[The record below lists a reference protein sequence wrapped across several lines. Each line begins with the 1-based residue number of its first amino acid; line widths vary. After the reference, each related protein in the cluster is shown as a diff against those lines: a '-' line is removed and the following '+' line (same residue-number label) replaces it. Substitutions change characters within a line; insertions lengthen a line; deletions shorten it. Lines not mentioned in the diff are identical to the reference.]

1 MPDVKTQ
8 IMLVSAQAAPNLLA
22 AADADLKPDR
32 AALVVSASMRP
43 RADALGR
50 VLAESGVA
58 VQQCHLRDEHDP
70 KAIEDNLLQ
79 WFEDLPSEGTY
90 LNLTGGTKLM
100 ALTAF
105 AVAEAARWRSFYVD
119 VDTDHVVWLGGAAA
133 SVQKLK
139 ERIGLR
145 HYLGA
150 YGIDIDGDILRG
162 DASKAQQAFVEELLL
177 YYEDYFHAL
186 PHLNRA
192 MDRAERQRSLT
203 VELTD
208 DERDSKALGRL
219 LDFAERRDMVSIEA
233 ARLHV
238 SDEATRDFLKGG
250 WLERHV
256 FATVTQLQGSLGI
269 RDRALNLKVRQAGV
283 VNELDVA
290 FLLRNRL
297 HVVECKTRNV
307 GADNGERAHEALF
320 KLAENSR
327 RLGGLATRGML
338 VSYRELRDAE
348 LRLARLLQIE
358 VVHGREVPRLRE
370 RIRAWCGGR

>member
-1 MPDVKTQ
+1 
-8 IMLVSAQAAPNLLA
+8 MLVSAQAAPNLLA
-22 AADADLKPDR
+22 AADADLKPER
-32 AALVVSASMRP
+32 AALVVSGAMQA
-43 RADALGR
+43 RAEALAK
-50 VLAESGVA
+50 VLGEMGISVEQYRLG
-58 VQQCHLRDEHDP
+58 DEHDP
-70 KAIEDNLLQ
+70 KAIADNLLE
-79 WFEDLPSEGTY
+79 WFEDLSSEDAY

-100 ALTAF
+100 ALTAL
-105 AVAEAARWRSFYVD
+105 AVAETAQWRSFYVD
-119 VDTDHVVWLGGAAA
+119 VDTDHVVWLGRSAPPA
-133 SVQKLK
+133 QKLK

-162 DASKAQQAFVEELLL
+162 DASKVQQAFVEEVLL
-177 YYEDYFHAL
+177 YYEHYFHAL

-219 LDFAERRDMVSIEA
+219 LDFAERRGMVSLES

-238 SDEATRDFLKGG
+238 SDESTRDFLKGG

-256 FATVTQLQGSLGI
+256 FATVTQLQGSLDI

-297 HVVECKTRNV
+297 HVVECKTRNM
-307 GADNGERAHEALF
+307 GADDGERANEALF
-320 KLAENSR
+320 KLAENGR

-348 LRLARLLQIE
+348 IRLARLLQIE
-358 VVHGREVPRLRE
+358 VVHGRDVPRLRE
-370 RIRAWCGGR
+370 KLRHWCSGR